1 MSGRRPLL
9 AVLAHYVAA
18 VALGVAGWLVV
29 QAHGGAWLAALDE
42 AGYTVERPIFVVV
55 LLAIPLLL
63 IIRAHTLSDLPRV
76 QQALS
81 FLLKAAFVAA
91 IAASLVN
98 LQEVEKE
105 PAKAATV
112 FVVDVSDSVPDAM
125 LAKARDAVKAA
136 WEAAGDNDVRL
147 VAFAGVA
154 REVPLPKRPG
164 ADAGG
169 GAAAFPEIPRLTEGA
184 AGQATDIEGGL
195 RLAFTLLPEGRLP
208 RVVLVTDGLE
218 TRGSAAAALET
229 ATRFGVPIHYEDVT
243 DVPRPQELM
252 VTELTVPDEIRPKV
266 PFTAVVKVR
275 TTAAMAARCELLIDG
290 IVDSGQDVE
299 LERGESTVSVEA
311 TVREGGEKKLAAV
324 CTPKDPADDHFASNN
339 RFEIPVKVPE
349 RPKLLYVE
357 GERSYTKNL
366 AAAFSDD
373 FDVEYRGA
381 RGVPGSLAD
390 ANQFDLIFIS
400 DVPRTGDMGYEN
412 MTTTQMRALEQYAR
426 GGGGL
431 VFAGGE
437 NSFGPGG
444 YTQTYLERQVLPV
457 WLDVQRKQ
465 DLPGVAL
472 MLVIDRSGS
481 MTGPKIELAKQAAIA
496 TLNVLQPNDRLG
508 IVAFDS
514 RPTDLVK
521 LQRAS
526 NRYKITESVSKLRSG
541 GGTNVFAA
549 LDHAYNELVG
559 EQAKVKHIILLTD
572 GQSNRAGILE
582 LVSRS
587 FEDKITISTVAV
599 GMGADQEL
607 LKRIAV
613 EGRGRYYFTND
624 AQNIPQ
630 LFLKETSEVS
640 RRALVEDR
648 FRPQVDPRFR
658 HLQIFRGLDMA
669 QAPSLIGYVSTRAK
683 PRAEVIMT
691 THLGEP
697 LLARWRLGL
706 GKVVVWTSDV
716 KNRWAHYWLSWGG
729 YAKFW
734 RQLVRDTMRV
744 ETEDPSYTMVADV
757 ADGTLT
763 VGVDAVDDED
773 RFIEGVAS
781 DVTVVG
787 PDGQERGVTL
797 TQTAAG
803 RYEGELALEEYG
815 PYTIRGKHVPEGD
828 PDATHQSFATVAWPF
843 PPEHLVGDPDL
854 SEVRRLAEATGGVK
868 DPTPAQLFDVGDAH
882 SEHRVPLW
890 PLPLYAALGLL
901 VLDVLLRR
909 VRLYGKTQIA
919 WQQVRGR

>member
-1 MSGRRPLL
+1 M
-9 AVLAHYVAA
+9 
-18 VALGVAGWLVV
+18 
-29 QAHGGAWLAALDE
+29 
-42 AGYTVERPIFVVV
+42 
-55 LLAIPLLL
+55 
-63 IIRAHTLSDLPRV
+63 
-76 QQALS
+76 
-81 FLLKAAFVAA
+81 
-91 IAASLVN
+91 
-98 LQEVEKE
+98 
-105 PAKAATV
+105 
-112 FVVDVSDSVPDAM
+112 
-125 LAKARDAVKAA
+125 
-136 WEAAGDNDVRL
+136 
-147 VAFAGVA
+147 
-154 REVPLPKRPG
+154 
-164 ADAGG
+164 
-169 GAAAFPEIPRLTEGA
+169 
-184 AGQATDIEGGL
+184 
-195 RLAFTLLPEGRLP
+195 RLAFTLLPDGRLP

-229 ATRFGVPIHYEDVT
+229 AQRFGVPIHYEDFT
-243 DVPRPQELM
+243 DVARPQELM

-266 PFTAVVKVR
+266 PFTATVKVR

-290 IVDSGQDVE
+290 ILEKGEDVE
-299 LERGESTVSVEA
+299 LERGENTVTVEA
-311 TVREGGEKKLAAV
+311 TVKAGGEKKIAAT
-324 CTPKDPADDHFASNN
+324 CAPKDAANDRFASNN

-357 GERSYTKNL
+357 GERSYAKNL

-381 RGVPGSLAD
+381 RGVPGSMAD
-390 ANQFDLIFIS
+390 AGQFDLIFIS

-412 MTTTQMRALEQYAR
+412 MTTTQMRVLDQYAR
-426 GGGGL
+426 AGGGL

-465 DLPGVAL
+465 DIPGVAL

-496 TLNVLQPNDRLG
+496 TLNVLQPNDKLG
-508 IVAFDS
+508 IIAFDS
-514 RPTDLVK
+514 RPSELVK

-526 NRYKITESVSKLRSG
+526 NRYKITDSVSKLRSG

-549 LDHAYNELVG
+549 LDQAYNELVP

-607 LKRIAV
+607 LKRIAE

-648 FRPQVDPRFR
+648 FRPRVDPRFR

-669 QAPSLIGYVSTRAK
+669 QAPTLIGYVSTRAK

-691 THLGEP
+691 SHLGEP

-716 KNRWAHYWLSWGG
+716 KNRWSHYWLSWGG

-757 ADGTLT
+757 ADGKLT

-773 RFIEGVAS
+773 KFIEGVTS
-781 DVTVVG
+781 DVKVTG
-787 PDGQERGVTL
+787 PDGEEIPVPL
-797 TQTAAG
+797 VQTAAG
-803 RYEGELALEEYG
+803 RYEGTVELDKYG
-815 PYTIRGKHVPEGD
+815 PYTVRGKHVPGND

-854 SEVRRLAEATGGVK
+854 TEVKRLADATGGLK

-882 SEHRVPLW
+882 SEHRVPMW

-901 VLDVLLRR
+901 VADVLLRR

-919 WQQVRGR
+919 WREVRGR